1 MPTGGVRERPILCPG
16 LAALAPSEHLAC
28 LLRPLCREHQP
39 TGGDLFWLDAHA
51 LDRAPD
57 VVEKALLEA
66 GIAGDDA
73 RMSADA
79 LAWRCDM
86 LGGLLG

>member
-1 MPTGGVRERPILCPG
+1 MPPPSIWPVYF
-16 LAALAPSEHLAC
+16 APFAENTNQQADLI
-28 LLRPLCREHQP
+28 
-39 TGGDLFWLDAHA
+39 GDLFWLDAHA